1 LGTLASFLRRKTDFF
16 TGAKQA
22 EWEKLLLD
30 VFTKESKL
38 AISDHNEKLK
48 AREASQRLKDE
59 KERAEREA
67 RKKEIDDNKICDIT
81 DEEAA
86 AIIKEEE
93 VKYVGRKREHLLKH
107 QLSKIVI

>member
-1 LGTLASFLRRKTDFF
+1 MYVNVLCCAFSRKTDFY

-22 EWEKLLLD
+22 EWEKMLLEI
-30 VFTKESKL
+30 FRKESKL
-38 AISDHNEKLK
+38 ALADHAEKVK

-67 RKKEIDDNKICDIT
+67 RQKEMDENKICDIS

-86 AIIKEEE
+86 AIIKEQED
-93 VKYVGRKREHLLKH
+93 K
-107 QLSKIVI
+107 